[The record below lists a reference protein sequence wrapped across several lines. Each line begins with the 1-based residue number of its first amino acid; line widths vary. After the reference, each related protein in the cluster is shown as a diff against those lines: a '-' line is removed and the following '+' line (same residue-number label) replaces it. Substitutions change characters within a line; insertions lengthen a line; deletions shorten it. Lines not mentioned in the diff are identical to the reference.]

1 MTRNVKFYVKLISRY
16 FSSIFTPGYRILW
29 FDLFSSESN
38 STYSELKLKSQQKGL
53 VHGQL

>member
-29 FDLFSSESN
+29 FDLFSPESN